1 MALVVTNIA
10 PALWYQPF
18 TGPSAI
24 ERSKSG
30 AARAELVY
38 YVNGGFWP
46 GAGANNDKELDLT
59 ITLPKSYGYVL
70 TDMSAQL
77 TNDTGE
83 VLAQNIALVR
93 VQPDDSATGPG
104 SHWTVLEAP
113 PYNPPAAYG
122 LAGNVTL
129 STLTELRNS
138 FMVVQDSPDVQFTK
152 KIYNIKQKPTFL
164 IYPWKNTTENSSTT
178 ISFFDNVDQAPG
190 YTVQFQARFLQ
201 FDVNQG
207 YDYVLQSPLL
217 VRP

>member
-1 MALVVTNIA
+1 MALAITNIT

-24 ERSKSG
+24 ERSRSG

-38 YVNGGFWP
+38 YVNGGSWP
-46 GAGANNDKELDLT
+46 ASGAGNDKELDLT

-77 TNDTGE
+77 TNDSGF
-83 VLAQNIALVR
+83 VSAQNNALVQ
-93 VQPDDSATGPG
+93 VQPDDAATGPG
-104 SHWTVLEAP
+104 SHWTVLEAN
-113 PYNPPAAYG
+113 YNVPAAYG
-122 LAGNVTL
+122 VVGGSSL
-129 STLTELRNS
+129 STTLQLYDSN
-138 FMVVQDSPDVQFTK
+138 MVVKDSPDTVLAK

-164 IYPWKNTTENSSTT
+164 IYPWKNTSDTSSTS
-178 ISFFDNVDQAPG
+178 ISFFDNVDDSPA
-190 YTVQFQARFLQ
+190 YTLQFQARFLQ

-207 YDYVLQSPLL
+207 YDYILQSPVL

>member
-1 MALVVTNIA
+1 MALVTTNIA
-10 PALWYQPF
+10 PAVWYQPF

-38 YVNGGFWP
+38 YVNGGSWP
-46 GAGANNDKELDLT
+46 AAGALNDKELDLT

-77 TNDTGE
+77 TNDGGD
-83 VLAQNIALVR
+83 VQAQNTALVR

-113 PYNPPAAYG
+113 PFNPPAAYG
-122 LAGNVTL
+122 NSGATAPTTFHEMKNAEMIVRDAG
-129 STLTELRNS
+129 
-138 FMVVQDSPDVQFTK
+138 DVLFTK

-164 IYPWKNTTENSSTT
+164 IYPWKNTSDTSSITV
-178 ISFFDNVDQAPG
+178 SFFDNVDGADA

-207 YDYVLQSPLL
+207 YDYILQSPIL

>member
-1 MALVVTNIA
+1 MALQITNIT

-24 ERSKSG
+24 ERSRSG

-38 YVNGGFWP
+38 YVNGGSWP
-46 GAGANNDKELDLT
+46 ASGAGNDKELDLT

-77 TNDTGE
+77 TNDSGY
-83 VLAQNIALVR
+83 VFAQNNALVQ
-93 VQPDDSATGPG
+93 VQPDDAATGPG

-113 PYNPPAAYG
+113 PFNPPASYG
-122 LAGNVTL
+122 VDTADGSRPGNDM
-129 STLTELRNS
+129 RNS
-138 FMVVQDSPDVQFTK
+138 QMIVKDAGDTLLTK
-152 KIYNIKQKPTFL
+152 KSYNIKQKPTFL
-164 IYPWKNTTENSSTT
+164 IYPWKNTSETSSTT
-178 ISFFDNVDQAPG
+178 ISFFDNVDNAPA
-190 YTVQFQARFLQ
+190 YTLQFQARFLQ

-207 YDYVLQSPLL
+207 YDYILQSPVL

>member
-1 MALVVTNIA
+1 MALITTNIS
-10 PALWYQPF
+10 PAIWYQPF

-38 YVNGGFWP
+38 YVNGGAWP
-46 GAGANNDKELDLT
+46 AAGVGNDKELDLT

-77 TNDTGE
+77 TNDDGY
-83 VLAQNIALVR
+83 VFAQNNALVR

-113 PYNPPAAYG
+113 PLNPPASYG
-122 LAGNVTL
+122 VDNADTNQTRIDMRNAQMIVKDAADTL
-129 STLTELRNS
+129 
-138 FMVVQDSPDVQFTK
+138 FTK

-164 IYPWKNTTENSSTT
+164 IYPWKNTQDTSSTT
-178 ISFFDNVDQAPG
+178 ISFFDNEDNSPA
-190 YTVQFQARFLQ
+190 YTLQFQARFLQ

-207 YDYVLQSPLL
+207 YDYILQSPVL